1 MPPASPTRHI
11 FLEKRNNESFKKDNI
26 YSPSKSEKSL
36 WKKEKESLIQEE
48 EINSSL
54 KNKKKFT
61 LQEQGKIHPQ
71 ENRRNPPTRGKS
83 SSQEGH
89 YPSSGSRLE
98 GRNPYSTYRGDIPQ
112 EEWILPSGRG
122 GEIPPSISSLYT

>member
-1 MPPASPTRHI
+1 MYSIWDLTQMNRSSNIKLYIAYFYYTPPASPTRDN
-11 FLEKRNNESFKKDNI
+11 FPEKRNNESFKKDNL

-61 LQEQGKIHPQ
+61 LQEKGSKEGK
-71 ENRRNPPTRGKS
+71 NPPAK
-83 SSQEGH
+83 
-89 YPSSGSRLE
+89 
-98 GRNPYSTYRGDIPQ
+98 RNK
-112 EEWILPSGRG
+112 
-122 GEIPPSISSLYT
+122 